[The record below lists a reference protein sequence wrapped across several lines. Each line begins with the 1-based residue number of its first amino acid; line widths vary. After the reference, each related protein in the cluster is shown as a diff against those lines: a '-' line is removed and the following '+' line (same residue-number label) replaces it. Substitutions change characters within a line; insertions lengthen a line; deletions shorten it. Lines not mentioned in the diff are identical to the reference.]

1 MSTTDIAAAELAPV
15 VHVMASAF
23 DGARGTNRNLPR
35 AATILAPALAA
46 NARAYNAGLPAAEH
60 IAPVTEADLLAA
72 CSIVYVTRNGL
83 RRDASRALRAL
94 GSLRYNSGALT
105 GEEQAAMLDAYA
117 LCARVAAQILAGDDG
132 E

>member
-1 MSTTDIAAAELAPV
+1 MSTTNIAAAELAPV
-15 VHVMASAF
+15 VYCMASAL
-23 DGARGTNRNLPR
+23 DGARSAIRNLPR
-35 AATILAPALAA
+35 AAALLAPALTA
-46 NARAYNAGLPAAEH
+46 NARAYNHGLPDAEH
-60 IAPVTEADLLAA
+60 LAPVTEADLLAA